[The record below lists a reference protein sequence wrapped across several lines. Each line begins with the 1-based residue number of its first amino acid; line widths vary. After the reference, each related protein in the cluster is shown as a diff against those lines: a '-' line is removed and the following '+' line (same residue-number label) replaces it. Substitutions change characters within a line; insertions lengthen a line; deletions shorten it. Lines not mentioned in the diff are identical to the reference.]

1 MLRIGICDDSQHDR
15 DLIRETVGKALLIM
29 KKSRLQFLHRE
40 IKLLSQ

>member
-15 DLIRETVGKALLIM
+15 DLIRETVGKALFDYEEIEITI
-29 KKSRLQFLHRE
+29 LHRE